1 MAPEPSPRTLAR
13 HQAVPTS
20 FEALSMKKTVL
31 TFGLLSGLVISGM
44 MVALLPLQ
52 NRIHSVLVGYASML
66 AAFLLIWFGIRS
78 YRDNVAGGSVG
89 FGRAFAVG
97 ALIALVSSLCYT
109 ATWEVY
115 YFGVG
120 TDFVAKYQAHQMA
133 EAREKGATPA
143 ELDAKAAELKK
154 FAAMYE
160 NPVINSAMTIA
171 EPLPLGLLVA
181 LVSAG
186 VLSRRRRGAGAGREE
201 AAPRPA

>member
-1 MAPEPSPRTLAR
+1 
-13 HQAVPTS
+13 
-20 FEALSMKKTVL
+20 MKKTVL
-31 TFGLLSGLVISGM
+31 TFGLLSGLMASGM
-44 MVALLPLQ
+44 MLALMPLQ
-52 NRIHSVLVGYASML
+52 ERIHSVMLGYASML
-66 AAFLLIWFGIRS
+66 VAFLLIWFGIRS
-78 YRDNVAGGSVG
+78 YRDNVAGGSVR

-120 TDFVAKYQAHQMA
+120 TDFVSKYQEHQMA
-133 EAREKGATPA
+133 EAREKGATQA

-154 FAAMYE
+154 FADMYE
-160 NPVINSAMTIA
+160 NPAINAAMTLM

-186 VLSRRRRGAGAGREE
+186 ILSRRRSAVGEE
-201 AAPRPA
+201 AVARTA

>member
-1 MAPEPSPRTLAR
+1 
-13 HQAVPTS
+13 
-20 FEALSMKKTVL
+20 MKKTVL

-160 NPVINSAMTIA
+160 NPVINSAMTIM
-171 EPLPLGLLVA
+171 EPLPVGLLVA
-181 LVSAG
+181 LVSAA
-186 VLSRRRRGAGAGREE
+186 VLSRRRRGAGERREE